1 MKANRLSLAHS
12 QVAVLWLPMAAL
24 AAVYGSITLSWVVYR
39 VHLAEVVTQL
49 GFAPT
54 FAPQLLLIETLLA
67 IALEP
72 LAGQLSDRL
81 QQQRRNRFPLIWV
94 GVILTAALFV
104 IIPLIAM
111 EIQAVP
117 SVQSIRWVLVG
128 LLILW
133 AIAIGILRSPALAL
147 LRHYAATVR
156 LPQAASL
163 LTLAAGLAGATT
175 PLGTPALKELGYGIT
190 FVVAAILL
198 VVTVGLLKLFNRSVV
213 TPAETLEDAVALTS
227 PSLASLGLIFGIGAT
242 VTLVFRLAIE
252 IFPKVLK
259 TQLPDVNPP
268 LIMGLMFLTIAAFA
282 VPAGLIAVRVG
293 NSRAML
299 VGLGAIAALLVLL
312 KLTVSLPVAMGL
324 AMGLGIAY
332 SLVSNGT
339 FPLVLS
345 VLSPRHAGLAIGLF
359 FGGAAAAVSAFSIV
373 FGTPEALTVTTGIW
387 LGLVSL
393 LGAAIC
399 VIALKPKHT
408 TAANY

>member
-1 MKANRLSLAHS
+1 MKANQLSLAHS
-12 QVAVLWLPMAAL
+12 QVAILWLPMAAL

-72 LAGQLSDRL
+72 LAGQFSDRL

-94 GVILTAALFV
+94 GGVLTASLFV

-117 SVQSIRWVLVG
+117 AVQSIRWVLVV
-128 LLILW
+128 LLVLW
-133 AIAIGILRSPALAL
+133 AIAISILRSPALAL

-163 LTLAAGLAGATT
+163 LTLAAGLAGAIT

-190 FVVAAILL
+190 FVAAAILL
-198 VVTVGLLKLFNRSVV
+198 VVTVGLLKFFNRSAT
-213 TPAETLEDAVALTS
+213 TPAEPLENAVLTS
-227 PSLASLGLIFGIGAT
+227 PSLSSLGLIFGIGAT
-242 VTLVFRLAIE
+242 VTLVVRLAIE

-312 KLTVSLPVAMGL
+312 KLTVSLPVAIGL
-324 AMGLGIAY
+324 AIGLGIAY

-359 FGGAAAAVSAFSIV
+359 FGGAAAAVSAFSVV

-399 VIALKPKHT
+399 VVALKPKHN
-408 TAANY
+408 TAAND

>member
-1 MKANRLSLAHS
+1 MKANQLSLAQS
-12 QVAVLWLPMAAL
+12 QAVVLWLPVAAL
-24 AAVYGSITLSWVVYR
+24 ATVYGSITLSWVVYR
-39 VHLAEVVTQL
+39 VHLAELVTQL

-72 LAGQLSDRL
+72 LAGRLSD
-81 QQQRRNRFPLIWV
+81 QTQQRQRNRFPLIWV
-94 GVILTAALFV
+94 GAALTAALFA
-104 IIPLIAM
+104 IIPLLVTNIGAT
-111 EIQAVP
+111 QP
-117 SVQSIRWVLVG
+117 NGSIRWLVPV

-163 LTLAAGLAGATT
+163 LTLAAGLAGAVT
-175 PLGTPALKELGYGIT
+175 PLGSAALRELGYGTT
-190 FVVAAILL
+190 FIAVAILL
-198 VVTVGLLKLFNRSVV
+198 LVTVACLRFFNPPSMAISGLRNTAAIR
-213 TPAETLEDAVALTS
+213 
-227 PSLASLGLIFGIGAT
+227 PSLLSLGLIFGIGAT

-259 TQLPDVNPP
+259 AQLPDSDPP
-268 LIMGLMFLTIAAFA
+268 FFIGLVFLAIAAFA
-282 VPAGLIAVRVG
+282 IPAGLIAARIG

-312 KLTVSLPVAMGL
+312 RLTVSSPMAIVL
-324 AMGLGIAY
+324 AIGLGIAY

-345 VLSPRHAGLAIGLF
+345 VVSPRHAGLAIGLF
-359 FGGAAAAVSAFSIV
+359 FGGAAATASAFSIF
-373 FGTPEALTVTTGIW
+373 FGKPEALSVTTGIW
-387 LGLVSL
+387 LGLISL
-393 LGAAIC
+393 LVAAIC
-399 VIALKPKHT
+399 VTVLKPEHS
-408 TAANY
+408 AATG